1 MASLSTSFTP
11 QSGLIILWMRYL
23 SLKKEKSI
31 YQISTEG
38 FAFPFQFL
46 FPSFLLSPSLPLYL
60 HPSLN
65 HTLSEQLWHTSH
77 AKFWHRWLHWTP
89 SSTIL
94 PSNTLHPPIAENNH
108 TTKKQKKKTK
118 KTRVSLSLKQRS
130 LHPHVC
136 IWESSWRHL
145 FLSLFPNL
153 SHLHT
158 CDPSSGHQ
166 LSSAHSPS

>member
-108 TTKKQKKKTK
+108 TTKKQKKKNKKNQSEFIIKTK
-118 KTRVSLSLKQRS
+118 KSTPSCLHLGVLLETSLPKSVSQ
-130 LHPHVC
+130 P
-136 IWESSWRHL
+136 
-145 FLSLFPNL
+145 
-153 SHLHT
+153 
-158 CDPSSGHQ
+158 
-166 LSSAHSPS
+166 